1 MKGSKVKIGNYR
13 WAICALLFF
22 AATINYIDRSVFSFL
37 KPTLQK
43 EIGWTE
49 SEYGYI
55 ISVFSAMYALGLLV
69 IGWLIDKVG
78 TKRGYAASVT
88 VWSFAAIGHA
98 FASTPFGFGV
108 AEWFPQKER
117 ALATGIF
124 NSGANV
130 GAFIVPIV
138 VPRLTLTYG
147 RQAAFIAT
155 GALGFIWIGF
165 WQIYYIKTGRT

>member
-69 IGWLIDKVG
+69 IGWLMDKVG

-108 AEWFPQKER
+108 AR
-117 ALATGIF
+117 A
-124 NSGANV
+124 
-130 GAFIVPIV
+130 
-138 VPRLTLTYG
+138 
-147 RQAAFIAT
+147 
-155 GALGFIWIGF
+155 ALGAGEVVS
-165 WQIYYIKTGRT
+165 GNRN